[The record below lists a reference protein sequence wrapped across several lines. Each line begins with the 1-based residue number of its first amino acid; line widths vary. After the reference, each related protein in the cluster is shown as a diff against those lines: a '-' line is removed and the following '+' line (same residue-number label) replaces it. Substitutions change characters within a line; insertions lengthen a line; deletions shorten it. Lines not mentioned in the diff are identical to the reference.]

1 MKVFHI
7 TAQVHE
13 SLGALNLINDAAI
26 LLYDLCE
33 SSRASNPASSTLFW
47 NIIAICW
54 ALAVLT
60 EYKNV
65 SKRTHQYAQN
75 QEDIMKEATIFPS
88 PQKKH
93 FAPPTLLERCDL
105 GQLILETWLKR
116 NVSVIK

>member
-1 MKVFHI
+1 MICVRAP
-7 TAQVHE
+7 AQQILHP
-13 SLGALNLINDAAI
+13 AL
-26 LLYDLCE
+26 Y
-33 SSRASNPASSTLFW
+33 SGTLWPFVGH
-47 NIIAICW
+47 
-54 ALAVLT
+54 LAVLT

-105 GQLILETWLKR
+105 SQLILETLLKK

>member
-1 MKVFHI
+1 MQAYFSMICVRAP
-7 TAQVHE
+7 AQQILHP
-13 SLGALNLINDAAI
+13 AL
-26 LLYDLCE
+26 Y
-33 SSRASNPASSTLFW
+33 SGTLWPFVGH
-47 NIIAICW
+47 
-54 ALAVLT
+54 LAVLT

-105 GQLILETWLKR
+105 SQLILETLLKK